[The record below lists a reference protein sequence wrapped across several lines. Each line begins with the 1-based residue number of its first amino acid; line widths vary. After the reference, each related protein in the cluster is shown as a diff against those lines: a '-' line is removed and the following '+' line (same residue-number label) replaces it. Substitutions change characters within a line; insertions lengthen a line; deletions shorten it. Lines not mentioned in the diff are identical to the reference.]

1 MGSRALGRDRS
12 SPAPPDGSQTE
23 PPPGAPRTVEAVEP
37 APTSEPA
44 AEARDTRAVIVLG
57 GGSDI
62 GVAIAAE
69 LVARGAETVVLAGRN
84 LERMREQALEAGIGV
99 RVETVPF
106 DARYPESHVAAV
118 EEAFTLAGEVRA
130 VIVAFGILGD
140 TAAYEANPALAG
152 GAAVTNFAGAVSSSL
167 AATRALARQHQN
179 HRSDRPGAEGTLVVL
194 SSVASV
200 RPRRRNY
207 VYGSTKAGLDFFA
220 RGLADS
226 VRDRG
231 VRVLVVRPGFVD
243 TKMTRGLPHRFFGT
257 TADHVAR
264 DVAEAMEGDA
274 VVAWSP
280 RILRWTSI
288 PLRLAPNFI
297 VKRL

>member
-1 MGSRALGRDRS
+1 MGSRALGRDRRTRV
-12 SPAPPDGSQTE
+12 APDSSQTE
-23 PPPGAPRTVEAVEP
+23 PPSEATHAVERGG
-37 APTSEPA
+37 EPGRTT
-44 AEARDTRAVIVLG
+44 EDRARDTRAVIVLG

-62 GVAIAAE
+62 GIAIAAE

-84 LERMREQALEAGIGV
+84 LDRMREQALEAGIGV

-106 DARYPESHVAAV
+106 DARYPESHVSAV
-118 EEAFTLAGEVRA
+118 EEAFTLAGEVQA
-130 VIVAFGILGD
+130 VVVAFGILGV
-140 TAAYEANPALAG
+140 TASYEANPALAG
-152 GAAVTNFAGAVSSSL
+152 DAALTNFAGAISSSL
-167 AATRALARQHQN
+167 AATRALARQQQTPHG
-179 HRSDRPGAEGTLVVL
+179 SGDGTLVVL
-194 SSVASV
+194 SSIASV

-243 TKMTRGLPHRFFGT
+243 TKMTRGLPHRLFGI
-257 TADHVAR
+257 TADRVAR
-264 DVAEAMEGDA
+264 DVAEAIEGDA

-280 RILRWTSI
+280 GILRWTSI
-288 PLRLAPNFI
+288 PLRLAPGFI
-297 VKRL
+297 VRRI

>member
-1 MGSRALGRDRS
+1 MGSRALSRDRHT
-12 SPAPPDGSQTE
+12 PEPPDGSQTA
-23 PPPGAPRTVEAVEP
+23 PPSEATQTVED
-37 APTSEPA
+37 PTGTPET
-44 AEARDTRAVIVLG
+44 RDTRAVIVLG

-62 GVAIAAE
+62 GIAIAAE

-84 LERMREQALEAGIGV
+84 LDRMREQALEAGIGV

-106 DARYPESHVAAV
+106 DARYPESHVSAV
-118 EEAFTLAGEVRA
+118 EEAFTLAGEVQA
-130 VIVAFGILGD
+130 VVVAFGILGD
-140 TAAYEANPALAG
+140 TPSYEANPALAG
-152 GAAVTNFAGAVSSSL
+152 GAAITNFAGAISSSL
-167 AATRALARQHQN
+167 AATRALARQH
-179 HRSDRPGAEGTLVVL
+179 RPAHEAAGGTLVVL

-243 TKMTRGLPHRFFGT
+243 TKMTRGLPHRLFGT
-257 TADHVAR
+257 TADRVAR
-264 DVAEAMEGDA
+264 DVAQAMEGDA
-274 VVAWSP
+274 VVTWSP
-280 RILRWTSI
+280 GILRWTSI
-288 PLRLAPNFI
+288 SLRLAPAFLLR
-297 VKRL
+297 RL